1 LHKSV
6 CSVAKLATLINLL
19 NEHYMKQFFRLAEV
33 SVCRSRK
40 TRHRFTVIHSPLVW
54 RTASSTS
61 SIPTVQIADVSA
73 WDTHM
78 LIAHCR
84 DVMKLQPATLAL
96 LKHNKVSGRSLLG
109 LDKDD
114 LKGLGL
120 LPGSSDQCDLL
131 AFITLLRYGVELENI
146 TSFFRQSASV
156 STYSSFPFSYRR
168 SQDCA
173 H

>member
-1 LHKSV
+1 
-6 CSVAKLATLINLL
+6 
-19 NEHYMKQFFRLAEV
+19 
-33 SVCRSRK
+33 
-40 TRHRFTVIHSPLVW
+40 
-54 RTASSTS
+54 
-61 SIPTVQIADVSA
+61 
-73 WDTHM
+73 M

-131 AFITLLRYGVELENI
+131 AFITLLRYGGELENI
-146 TSFFRQSASV
+146 T
-156 STYSSFPFSYRR
+156 
-168 SQDCA
+168 
-173 H
+173 